1 MTKTKNFW
9 KKQVSGPERAFLF
22 EALSSEYGRSL
33 FVPLL
38 FSAILVATGFLFPSD
53 VYFGISVHILDAV
66 VFPASVAAFLLGKL
80 FTRISNGT
88 LRNWTIWILAGIF
101 SAVTPTIVLFILTSQ
116 YSAKF
121 SGQLPFGLFTYS
133 LLVAVVAII
142 SSGFRLSRARFKKLK
157 EHKVLLGAIRDELEQ
172 QISLMRG
179 EIKLN
184 VDKELAKALDVLN
197 EGKSS
202 KELAEKLFGAI
213 DEVIRPLSHR
223 LAGLGL
229 QVHPP
234 RPMAQLSEM
243 EPNRKGVSLA
253 RLVAPEIYFLSFA
266 VFILPASFLVH
277 GAVGVVTAFTLM
289 FAQVAVLWLLQK
301 YAKGLYV
308 ERVLAMFALALLA
321 TVFGAIYPLVVNAG
335 YDSGISVGFVT
346 TSLAVTGLMALVSKR
361 LDDLNQLAIV
371 NSEMQGV
378 VAVLRQEAWV
388 TKNQLAKAIH
398 GSVQAKFLAVALRIA
413 NAPKLSDAD
422 LEAAR
427 KDIESSLDDVAISLE
442 GRTDSFAKQFKT
454 ITDAWDGVAKIKL
467 KADKETIA
475 LINRFPVARTCV
487 LEVIGEAV
495 ANAAKHSKAP
505 SMDIE
510 LQENSLGQLAVSVW
524 SAGKLSDQ
532 PSRKGYGSQ
541 MLDEVTSGWSL
552 TNFKGR
558 IYLRAIVQLAK

>member
-1 MTKTKNFW
+1 
-9 KKQVSGPERAFLF
+9 
-22 EALSSEYGRSL
+22 
-33 FVPLL
+33 
-38 FSAILVATGFLFPSD
+38 
-53 VYFGISVHILDAV
+53 
-66 VFPASVAAFLLGKL
+66 
-80 FTRISNGT
+80 
-88 LRNWTIWILAGIF
+88 
-101 SAVTPTIVLFILTSQ
+101 
-116 YSAKF
+116 
-121 SGQLPFGLFTYS
+121 
-133 LLVAVVAII
+133 
-142 SSGFRLSRARFKKLK
+142 
-157 EHKVLLGAIRDELEQ
+157 
-172 QISLMRG
+172 
-179 EIKLN
+179 
-184 VDKELAKALDVLN
+184 
-197 EGKSS
+197 
-202 KELAEKLFGAI
+202 
-213 DEVIRPLSHR
+213 
-223 LAGLGL
+223 
-229 QVHPP
+229 
-234 RPMAQLSEM
+234 
-243 EPNRKGVSLA
+243 
-253 RLVAPEIYFLSFA
+253 
-266 VFILPASFLVH
+266 
-277 GAVGVVTAFTLM
+277 
-289 FAQVAVLWLLQK
+289 
-301 YAKGLYV
+301 
-308 ERVLAMFALALLA
+308 MFALALLA

-361 LDDLNQLAIV
+361 LDDLKQLAIV

-413 NAPKLSDAD
+413 NSPKLSDAD